1 MLKAWIQNEDVG
13 EIEVEEKYRSWV
25 HNLRTDRYAT
35 VEGSGV
41 QQHFS
46 RLDYRNWILK
56 CH

>member
-35 VEGSGV
+35 VGGLGV
-41 QQHFS
+41 HP
-46 RLDYRNWILK
+46 
-56 CH
+56 H

>member
-35 VEGSGV
+35 LGGLGV
-41 QQHFS
+41 HP
-46 RLDYRNWILK
+46 
-56 CH
+56 H